1 MHGKTINSSLQSKV
15 IFKKSWGYWAGKE
28 SDETYNIPLQSSG
41 ASCSKSGTNRYP
53 LDKCW
58 LNN

>member
-28 SDETYNIPLQSSG
+28 SDETYNIPVQSSG

-53 LDKCW
+53 LDKC
-58 LNN
+58 